1 MIYENQLIR
10 SIELHNLC
18 FCQENIGLMKQRS
31 MAWAGYVAR
40 IGGGGTCTDLKM
52 SVKYAEGKRAIESV

>member
-10 SIELHNLC
+10 SIEVHNLC
-18 FCQENIGLMKQRS
+18 FCQDIIGLMKQGN

-40 IGGGGTCTDLKM
+40 MGGG
-52 SVKYAEGKRAIESV
+52 ESAQI